1 MISVVLLR
9 HLRNTVTAFAAL
21 PMLASG
27 QSAPAIDSSPPAALL
42 KVYLDCRT
50 GGCDRELFATDLR
63 FATLTRDRADADV
76 HLLVTGLGNGGGGR
90 QLTLQF
96 IGLRQFEGRTDTLV
110 TSLTPSIAEDR
121 VRREI
126 LRVAKLGLAPYAMRT
141 TAAAGLRLDDS
152 GIAVAQRESQLRT
165 NDPWNAWV
173 ISISMN
179 SGANAESQSSRA
191 NLGGGLSVRRIT
203 DAWKV
208 NFSSNGNYRQSSYE
222 LSDGGRESYI
232 LRDYGSRGRVVRSA
246 GAHWSTGIV
255 GNIGHT
261 DYANQDLYARF
272 GATFEYNLFP
282 WKEATA
288 RELVAAYQVAVQHL
302 RYHEITIYDKDRET
316 LPHQSII
323 VAGSTR
329 QPWGTLELRTH
340 WSQYLT
346 DLSKSNLGVEAEA
359 SLRVARGLSINIR
372 GFATR
377 VRDQLYLPRGSA
389 TDEEIL
395 TQQRALATSFVRGG
409 SLSVS
414 YTFGSIYNTIVNPR
428 LDVMGGY

>member
-1 MISVVLLR
+1 
-9 HLRNTVTAFAAL
+9 
-21 PMLASG
+21 MLASG
-27 QSAPAIDSSPPAALL
+27 QSAPAIDSSPSAALL

-96 IGLRQFEGRTDTLV
+96 IGLRQFEGRTDTVV

-141 TAAAGLRLDDS
+141 TVATGLRLDDS

-208 NFSSNGNYRQSSYE
+208 NFSSSGNYRQSSYE

-232 LRDYGSRGRVVRSA
+232 LRDYGGRGRVVRSA
-246 GAHWSTGIV
+246 GAHWSTGMV

-359 SLRVARGLSINIR
+359 SLRVARGLSINCR